1 MELKHLKSFLAVAER
16 LSFIRAA
23 EHLHL
28 SQPAL
33 SAQIKALE
41 NHLGASLFQRN
52 RRHVSLT
59 PVRTV
64 DRHLP

>member
-1 MELKHLKSFLAVAER
+1 MKQVRSFLAVAKP
-16 LSFIRAA
+16 LNFSRAA
-23 EHLHL
+23 KGLHL